1 MKGFDDMSIL
11 YSQILPMTVPA
22 NQSTIADSI
31 KADLAIATEADIA
44 VGYVSGASLVEL
56 GNIVRNSN
64 IKRISLI
71 IGMYYHEGMPEGCY
85 RLALELHEEWTS
97 RGIGEVR
104 LVIPMKYHGKS
115 YVFYKDDVA
124 FSAVIGSANLSV
136 LKPDASTLR
145 QYELAYRITSQHDI
159 DAIAEHCRLLKRGNC
174 SRAIDT
180 VSDMTIIP
188 GHNTALDNIVG
199 VQRLTPDKSAEY
211 RQAVGDYSFALP
223 LKVPAESEKLLE
235 GRQYFTKSNINVC
248 YCPDTRNKKRP
259 PKARNWYEC
268 QLTVAS
274 TIYSQP
280 GYPAKNDPFY
290 LITDDGY
297 KFLAHT
303 TSDHN
308 KQFAAVGDESIM
320 GRWLKG
326 RLVAAGLVNPVNNTL
341 EDTAHTGMITK
352 EILKK
357 YGRDVLIFRKANMQE
372 RLENGTLVD
381 VWLISFESSAEA

>member
-1 MKGFDDMSIL
+1 MSVL

-22 NQSTIADSI
+22 NQTTIADSI
-31 KADLAIATEADIA
+31 KADLANATEADIA

-56 GNIVRNSN
+56 GKLVRDSN

-85 RLALELHEEWTS
+85 RLACDLHEEWKN

-104 LVIPMKYHGKS
+104 LVTPMKYHGKT
-115 YVFYKDDVA
+115 YVFYRDETA
-124 FSAVIGSANLSV
+124 FSAIVGSANLSV
-136 LKPDASTLR
+136 IKPDAANLR
-145 QYELAYRITSQHDI
+145 QYELAYRIEKMDDIVAIADHCQLLKRDNCSRGI
-159 DAIAEHCRLLKRGNC
+159 DAI
-174 SRAIDT
+174 T
-180 VSDMTIIP
+180 DMTIIP
-188 GHNTALDNIVG
+188 GHNTALDNVVG
-199 VQRLTPDKSAEY
+199 VERLTPDKSAEY
-211 RQAVGDYSFALP
+211 RQAAGDYSFALP
-223 LKVPAESEKLLE
+223 LKVPAEAEKLLE

-248 YCPDTRNKKRP
+248 YSPDTRNKKRP

-274 TIYSQP
+274 SIYSQE
-280 GYPAKNDPFY
+280 GYPSKNEPFY

-326 RLVAAGLVNPVNNTL
+326 RLVAAGLVTPVNNTL
-341 EDTAHTGMITK
+341 EDVAHTGMITK
-352 EILKK
+352 EILQK
-357 YGRDVLIFRKANMQE
+357 YGRDVLIFRKTDMTE
-372 RLENGTLVD
+372 TLEDGTVVD
-381 VWLISFESSAEA
+381 VWLMSFESSNEA

>member
-1 MKGFDDMSIL
+1 MSIL

-22 NQSTIADSI
+22 NQSTIADCI
-31 KADLAIATEADIA
+31 KAEIEHATEIDIA

-56 GNIVRNSN
+56 GNLVRASN
-64 IKRISLI
+64 VRRISLI

-85 RLALELHEEWTS
+85 RLACELHEEWKN

-104 LVIPMKYHGKS
+104 LVTPMKYHGKT
-115 YVFYKDDVA
+115 YVFYRDETA
-124 FSAVIGSANLSV
+124 FSAIVGSANLSV

-145 QYELAYRITSQHDI
+145 QYELAYCVEETADI
-159 DAIAEHCRLLKRGNC
+159 AALSEHCQLLKRDNC
-174 SRAIDT
+174 SKVIDT
-180 VSDMTIIP
+180 ITDMTIIP
-188 GHNTALDNIVG
+188 GHNTALDNVVG
-199 VQRLTPDKSAEY
+199 VERLTPDKSAEY
-211 RQAVGDYSFALP
+211 RQSAGDYSFALP

-248 YCPDTRNKKRP
+248 YSPDTRNKKRP
-259 PKARNWYEC
+259 PKARNWFEC

-274 TIYSQP
+274 TIYSQK
-280 GYPAKNDPFY
+280 GYPSKNDPFY

-326 RLVAAGLVNPVNNTL
+326 GLVAAGLVTPVNNTL
-341 EDTAHTGMITK
+341 EDTAHTGMITR
-352 EILKK
+352 EILRK
-357 YGRDVLIFRKANMQE
+357 YGRDVLIFRKTNMHE
-372 RLENGTLVD
+372 TLEDGTVVD
-381 VWLISFESSAEA
+381 VWLISFESSDTSGKEE

>member
-1 MKGFDDMSIL
+1 MSIL

-31 KADLAIATEADIA
+31 KNDLAHATEVDIA

-56 GNIVRNSN
+56 GRLVRESN
-64 IKRISLI
+64 VKKICLT

-85 RLALELHEEWTS
+85 RLACELHDEWKS

-104 LVIPMKYHGKS
+104 LVTPMKYHGKV
-115 YVFYKDDVA
+115 YVFYRDGSA
-124 FSAVIGSANLSV
+124 FSAIVGSSNLSV
-136 LKPDASTLR
+136 LKPDATNLR
-145 QYELAYRITSQHDI
+145 QYELAYRIVNSDDI
-159 DAIAEHCRLLKRGNC
+159 IAISEHCQQLKRGNC
-174 SRAIDT
+174 SKTIDAIT
-180 VSDMTIIP
+180 DMTIIP
-188 GHNTALDNIVG
+188 GHNTALDNV
-199 VQRLTPDKSAEY
+199 VDVDRLTPDKSAEY
-211 RQAVGDYSFALP
+211 RQAAGDYSFALP

-248 YCPDTRNKKRP
+248 YSPDTRNKKRP

-268 QLTVAS
+268 QLTVS
-274 TIYSQP
+274 SSIYSQE
-280 GYPAKNDPFY
+280 GYPSKNEPFY

-326 RLVAAGLVNPVNNTL
+326 RLVAAGLVAPVNNTL

-352 EILKK
+352 EILQK
-357 YGRDVLIFRKANMQE
+357 YGRDVLIFRKTNKQE
-372 RLENGTLVD
+372 TLEDGTIVD
-381 VWLISFESSAEA
+381 VWLMSFESSNDA

>member
-1 MKGFDDMSIL
+1 MSIL

-22 NQSTIADSI
+22 NQNTIADSI
-31 KADLAIATEADIA
+31 KANLASATEADIA
-44 VGYVSGASLVEL
+44 VGYVSCASLIEL
-56 GNIVRNSN
+56 GKLVRDSS
-64 IKRISLI
+64 IKRICLI

-85 RLALELHEEWTS
+85 RLACELHKEWKE

-104 LVIPMKYHGKS
+104 LVTPMKYHGKA
-115 YVFYKDDVA
+115 YAFYRDGMV
-124 FSAVIGSANLSV
+124 FSAIVGSSNLSV
-136 LKPDASTLR
+136 LKPDASNLR
-145 QYELAYRITSQHDI
+145 QYELAYCIEKKDDIIALSEHFQLLRRENCSKVI
-159 DAIAEHCRLLKRGNC
+159 DAI
-174 SRAIDT
+174 T
-180 VSDMTIIP
+180 DMTIIP
-188 GHNTALDNIVG
+188 GHNTSLDNVVG
-199 VQRLTPDKSAEY
+199 VERLTPDKSAEY
-211 RQAVGDYSFALP
+211 RKATVEYSFALP

-248 YCPDTRNKKRP
+248 YSPDTRNKNRP

-274 TIYSQP
+274 SIYSQD
-280 GYPAKNDPFY
+280 GYPSKNDPFY

-326 RLVAAGLVNPVNNTL
+326 RLVAAGLVTPVNNTL
-341 EDTAHTGMITK
+341 EDTEHTGMITK
-352 EILKK
+352 EILQK
-357 YGRDVLIFRKANMQE
+357 YGRDVLIFRKTDMQE
-372 RLENGTLVD
+372 TLEDGSVID
-381 VWLISFESSAEA
+381 VWLMSFESTNEA

>member
-1 MKGFDDMSIL
+1 MSIL
-11 YSQILPMTVPA
+11 YSQILPMSVPTG
-22 NQSTIADSI
+22 QHTIVDSI
-31 KADLAIATEADIA
+31 KADMAQATEVDIA

-56 GNIVRNSN
+56 GKMVRTSN
-64 IKRISLI
+64 IRRISLI

-85 RLALELHEEWTS
+85 RLACELHEEWTQL
-97 RGIGEVR
+97 GIGEVR
-104 LVIPMKYHGKS
+104 IVIPMKYHGKS
-115 YVFYKDDVA
+115 YVFYKNEEP
-124 FSAVIGSANLSV
+124 FSAIIGSANLSV

-145 QYELAYRITSQHDI
+145 QYELAYRITDLPDVNAVAQH
-159 DAIAEHCRLLKRGNC
+159 CNSLKRGNC
-174 SRAIDT
+174 SRAIDSVT
-180 VSDMTIIP
+180 DMNIIP

-199 VQRLTPDKSAEY
+199 VERLTPDQAADY
-211 RQAVGDYSFALP
+211 RSAVGGYSFALP
-223 LKVPAESEKLLE
+223 LKVPAEEEKLLE
-235 GRQYFTKSNINVC
+235 GRQYYTKSNINVC
-248 YCPDTRNKKRP
+248 YSPDTRNKKRP

-280 GYPAKNDPFY
+280 GYPSKNDPFY

-341 EDTAHTGMITK
+341 EDTEHTGMITK
-352 EILKK
+352 DILRK
-357 YGRDVLIFRKANMQE
+357 YGRDVLIFRKTNMTEQ
-372 RLENGTLVD
+372 LENGTTVD
-381 VWLISFESSAEA
+381 VWLISFESSSES

>member
-1 MKGFDDMSIL
+1 MSIL
-11 YSQILPMTVPA
+11 YSPILPMAVPA
-22 NQSTIADSI
+22 DQSTIADSI
-31 KADLAIATEADIA
+31 KADITNATAVDIA

-56 GNIVRNSN
+56 GNLVRASN
-64 IKRISLI
+64 VKRISLV
-71 IGMYYHEGMPEGCY
+71 IGMYFHEGMPEGCY
-85 RLALELHEEWTS
+85 RLANELHEEWTS

-104 LVIPMKYHGKS
+104 LVIPMKYHGKT
-115 YVFYKDDVA
+115 YVFYRDGA
-124 FSAVIGSANLSV
+124 PFSAIVGSANLSV
-136 LKPDASTLR
+136 LKPDAATLR
-145 QYELAYRITSQHDI
+145 QYEFAYRITEKNDVE
-159 DAIAEHCRLLKRGNC
+159 AIAEHCQLLKRDNC
-174 SRAIDT
+174 SKTIDAIT
-180 VSDMTIIP
+180 DMTIIP
-188 GHNTALDNIVG
+188 GYNTALDNVVG
-199 VQRLTPDKSAEY
+199 VERLTPEKSAEY
-211 RQAVGDYSFALP
+211 RQAAGDYSFSLP

-248 YCPDTRNKKRP
+248 YSPDTRNKKRP

-280 GYPAKNDPFY
+280 GYPSKNDPFY

-326 RLVAAGLVNPVNNTL
+326 RLVAAGLVTPVNNTL
-341 EDTAHTGMITK
+341 EDVEHTGMITK
-352 EILKK
+352 EILRK
-357 YGRDVLIFRKANMQE
+357 YGRDVLIFRKTDMTE
-372 RLENGTLVD
+372 TLENGTVVD
-381 VWLISFESSAEA
+381 VWLMSFESSNEA

>member
-1 MKGFDDMSIL
+1 MSIL

-31 KADLAIATEADIA
+31 KNDLAHATEVDIA

-56 GNIVRNSN
+56 GRLVRESN
-64 IKRISLI
+64 VKKICLT

-85 RLALELHEEWTS
+85 RLACELHDEWKS

-104 LVIPMKYHGKS
+104 LVTPMKYHGKVF
-115 YVFYKDDVA
+115 VFYRDGSA
-124 FSAVIGSANLSV
+124 FSAIVGSSNLSV
-136 LKPDASTLR
+136 LKPDATNLR
-145 QYELAYRITSQHDI
+145 QYELAYRIVNSDDI
-159 DAIAEHCRLLKRGNC
+159 IAISEHCQQLKRGNC
-174 SRAIDT
+174 SKTIDAIT
-180 VSDMTIIP
+180 DMTIIP
-188 GHNTALDNIVG
+188 GHNTALDNV
-199 VQRLTPDKSAEY
+199 VDVDRLTPDKSAEY
-211 RQAVGDYSFALP
+211 RQAAGDYSFALP

-248 YCPDTRNKKRP
+248 YSPDTRNKKRP

-268 QLTVAS
+268 QLTVS
-274 TIYSQP
+274 SSIYSQE
-280 GYPAKNDPFY
+280 GYPSKNEPFY

-326 RLVAAGLVNPVNNTL
+326 RLVAAGLVTPVNNTL
-341 EDTAHTGMITK
+341 EDIAHTGMITK
-352 EILKK
+352 EILQK
-357 YGRDVLIFRKANMQE
+357 YGRDVLIFRKTNKQE
-372 RLENGTLVD
+372 SLEDGTIVD
-381 VWLISFESSAEA
+381 VWLMSFESSNDA

>member
-1 MKGFDDMSIL
+1 MSIL

-31 KADLAIATEADIA
+31 KNDLAHATEVDIA

-56 GNIVRNSN
+56 GRLVRESN
-64 IKRISLI
+64 VKKICLT

-85 RLALELHEEWTS
+85 RLACELHDEWKS

-104 LVIPMKYHGKS
+104 LVTPMKYHGKV
-115 YVFYKDDVA
+115 YVFYRDGSA
-124 FSAVIGSANLSV
+124 FSAIVGSSNLSV
-136 LKPDASTLR
+136 LKPDATNLR
-145 QYELAYRITSQHDI
+145 QYELAYRIVNSDDI
-159 DAIAEHCRLLKRGNC
+159 IAISEHCQQLKRGNC
-174 SRAIDT
+174 SKTIDAIT
-180 VSDMTIIP
+180 DMTIIP
-188 GHNTALDNIVG
+188 GHNTALDNV
-199 VQRLTPDKSAEY
+199 VDVDRLTPDKSAEY
-211 RQAVGDYSFALP
+211 RQAAGDYSFALP

-248 YCPDTRNKKRP
+248 YSPDTRNKKRP

-268 QLTVAS
+268 QLTVS
-274 TIYSQP
+274 SSIYSQE
-280 GYPAKNDPFY
+280 GYPSKNEPFY

-326 RLVAAGLVNPVNNTL
+326 RLVAAGLVAPVNNTL
-341 EDTAHTGMITK
+341 EDTEHTGMITK
-352 EILKK
+352 EILQK
-357 YGRDVLIFRKANMQE
+357 YGRDVLIFRKTNKQE
-372 RLENGTLVD
+372 TLEDGTIVD
-381 VWLISFESSAEA
+381 VWLMSFESSNDA

>member
-1 MKGFDDMSIL
+1 MSIL

-31 KADLAIATEADIA
+31 KNDLAHATEVDIA

-56 GNIVRNSN
+56 GRLVRESN
-64 IKRISLI
+64 VKKICLT

-85 RLALELHEEWTS
+85 RLACELHDEWKS

-104 LVIPMKYHGKS
+104 LVTPMKYHGKV
-115 YVFYKDDVA
+115 YVFYRDGSA
-124 FSAVIGSANLSV
+124 FSAIVGSSNLSV
-136 LKPDASTLR
+136 LKPDATNLR
-145 QYELAYRITSQHDI
+145 QYELAYRIVNSDDIIAISEHCQQLKRDNCSKTI
-159 DAIAEHCRLLKRGNC
+159 DAI
-174 SRAIDT
+174 T
-180 VSDMTIIP
+180 DMTIIP
-188 GHNTALDNIVG
+188 GHNTALDNV
-199 VQRLTPDKSAEY
+199 VDVDRLTPDKSAEY
-211 RQAVGDYSFALP
+211 RQSAGDYSFALP

-248 YCPDTRNKKRP
+248 YSPDTRNKKRP

-268 QLTVAS
+268 QLTVS
-274 TIYSQP
+274 SSIYSQE
-280 GYPAKNDPFY
+280 GYPSKNEPFY

-326 RLVAAGLVNPVNNTL
+326 RLVAAGLVTPVNNTL
-341 EDTAHTGMITK
+341 EDIAHTGMITK
-352 EILKK
+352 EILQK
-357 YGRDVLIFRKANMQE
+357 YGRDVLIFRKTNKQE
-372 RLENGTLVD
+372 TLEDGTIVD
-381 VWLISFESSAEA
+381 VWLMSFESSNDA